1 MLALN
6 WDHTLTSVFDSDLS
20 QKLTVTYPPNFQ
32 LAVTRCCVASLNQLP
47 MVHANPTRQPF
58 RLRGL
63 PSRHC
68 PYGTSTES
76 PVGVASAT
84 GMTDVSMGARYL
96 SADA

>member
-47 MVHANPTRQPF
+47 MVPANPTSQPF